1 MLMANNEIRDL
12 FRFAEIR
19 KESGLDEV
27 ETLDEVEI
35 SDLDKTAL
43 FEDLK
48 MSAARYKIF
57 FGSIDDTSYL
67 AWTDNV
73 SNVDFYYS
81 LGMITLEITFK
92 NNEKIEVTLDELYNQ
107 NKMRMTMEE
116 KFQVT
121 PPILFPAEYE
131 MAVYLIISRAFRE

>member
-1 MLMANNEIRDL
+1 MRIRDL

-48 MSAARYKIF
+48 MSAARSKLF
-57 FGSIDDTSYL
+57 FGSIDDTSYM
-67 AWTDNV
+67 AWTENI
-73 SNVDFYYS
+73 SNVDFYYY
-81 LGMITLEITFK
+81 LGKITFEITFK
-92 NNEKIEVTLDELYNQ
+92 NNEKIEVPSTNFTLKD
-107 NKMRMTMEE
+107 KMRMKMEE

-121 PPILFPAEYE
+121 PPILSPDEYE
-131 MAVYLIISRAFRE
+131 MVLFTIICSAFGE